1 MAVRIR
7 LKRMGRRHRPFFR
20 VCAMDARTPRD
31 GRVIEELG
39 YYDPM
44 VKEVDARAI
53 LNGERIDYWLGV
65 GAQPTPKVKV
75 LIKKYGAAGTHL
87 EQQQAALERLKQ
99 KRVAPPP
106 KVLAPVET
114 PADETPA
121 DEAAADEGAVAEAA
135 AEASETTE
143 ATDATEATEV
153 AAADASQEAAAE
165 GQPEGEAEGAEASA
179 AAATEAETEQE
190 SEQETEGKDEAE

>member
-1 MAVRIR
+1 VAVRIR